1 MSDRA
6 TIVTANILEAIAA
19 PLRQRAQEAFERG
32 VPENLLGLMHEEL
45 AGLEGEAELWMR
57 DHPGHVPCPSA
68 PAAATAWRKARGI
81 SDAIAPYAG

>member
-45 AGLEGEAELWMR
+45 AGLEGEWELL
-57 DHPGHVPCPSA
+57 GE
-68 PAAATAWRKARGI
+68 AAQRVVDRIADSERG
-81 SDAIAPYAG
+81 G